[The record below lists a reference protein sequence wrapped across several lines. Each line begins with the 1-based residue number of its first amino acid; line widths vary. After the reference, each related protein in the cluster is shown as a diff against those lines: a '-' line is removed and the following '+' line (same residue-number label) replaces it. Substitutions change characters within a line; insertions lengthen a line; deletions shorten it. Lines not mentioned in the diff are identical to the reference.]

1 MGESL
6 KNFPDPGT
14 TAGSDAALRREAS
27 GAAIEDT
34 VSLSGHYLSL
44 HGRPFTTFPASWH
57 GAGIHA
63 VPPHIG
69 TRGRVRLPGPN
80 KGEKNDHQSY
90 VP

>member
-6 KNFPDPGT
+6 KNFPAPGT

-44 HGRPFTTFPASWH
+44 HGRPFTTFPQIPCPAQ
-57 GAGIHA
+57 
-63 VPPHIG
+63 
-69 TRGRVRLPGPN
+69 TGPC
-80 KGEKNDHQSY
+80 GSSRTLD
-90 VP
+90 